1 MSKTRQFTDAELTA
15 YLDGEAGPDLN
26 RVLSDVLETDAE
38 LQARLAELD
47 LDKDLLRH
55 AFDLQ
60 GQAAPVMPDFPEM
73 APPPKR
79 SLGVVQFATGIA
91 AGVLLAIAI
100 NWATTPTPWAKWQRY
115 AAAYQALYVTQ
126 TLSWIEPKQAEIDAQ
141 LAKLGES
148 FGLDLAPV
156 TDVAGLDYRRGQ
168 TLGFDGAPLAQLA
181 FLTPDGTPIA
191 FCILREGDQDNSA
204 MRVGAVEGLAAAEWS
219 RDGYSFLLV
228 GGQDQELIE
237 KAARVLAET
246 I

>member
-1 MSKTRQFTDAELTA
+1 MNEQRVITDAELTA
-15 YLDGEAGPDLN
+15 FLDGEASQELE
-26 RVLSDVLETDAE
+26 RAIAAALESDEET
-38 LQARLAELD
+38 QSRLDELD
-47 LDKDLLRH
+47 LDKTALQQ
-55 AFDLQ
+55 AFELPL
-60 GQAAPVMPDFPEM
+60 QAAPPMPSLPEPDTERGFG
-73 APPPKR
+73 ARILP
-79 SLGVVQFATGIA
+79 FATGIA
-91 AGVLLAIAI
+91 AGVALAVAV

-126 TLSWIEPKQAEIDAQ
+126 TLSWIEPEQSEIDAQ
-141 LAKLGES
+141 LAKLGDK

-156 TDVAGLDYRRGQ
+156 TEVAGLDFRRGQ

-191 FCILREGDQDNSA
+191 FCILRDGEENGSE

-219 RDGYSFLLV
+219 RDGYGFLLV

-237 KAARVLAET
+237 QAAQVLADT

>member
-1 MSKTRQFTDAELTA
+1 M
-15 YLDGEAGPDLN
+15 
-26 RVLSDVLETDAE
+26 
-38 LQARLAELD
+38 
-47 LDKDLLRH
+47 
-55 AFDLQ
+55 
-60 GQAAPVMPDFPEM
+60 
-73 APPPKR
+73 
-79 SLGVVQFATGIA
+79 
-91 AGVLLAIAI
+91 
-100 NWATTPTPWAKWQRY
+100 
-115 AAAYQALYVTQ
+115 
-126 TLSWIEPKQAEIDAQ
+126 
-141 LAKLGES
+141 
-148 FGLDLAPV
+148 
-156 TDVAGLDYRRGQ
+156 TDVAGLDYRKGQ